1 VAVGNLKQAEDTQL
15 IAELFKEV
23 SIGVNDVASRAEDAA
38 ILSAQTVSIAAEG
51 DTVIKSSIQ
60 GMDDVN
66 NKMKLLEDDS
76 EKIGEIIRVIDEIS
90 SQTNLLALNAAIEAV
105 RAGEQGRGFSVV
117 ANEVRKLAERSVDAT
132 KQITAIIRNMQI
144 NMQNSAV

>member
-1 VAVGNLKQAEDTQL
+1 MAVGNLKQAEDTQL